1 MLRASSGEQLR
12 DLRKQVDGADGAKG
26 ARGSGGSAGRYAD
39 LPPAVAS
46 LARERDEL
54 RAEVARLEDELAVA
68 SASASRAD
76 AQQRLIVEGAESA
89 AADVEALKRSTE
101 ADLDALREEL
111 KEARSDAEAAGERL
125 KASNSAAGTLRAEA
139 EDVRARLEGAQV
151 ETDGLR
157 ARLDGLKSELEA
169 SKREADEL
177 RSETEAKRT
186 EATGLRA
193 ELEAAR
199 SEGGANAE
207 AAQRDLDGLRAQ
219 LQTSTGEAEGLSAK
233 LTASKSEADGL
244 RAEVEQLR
252 AQLASSNSQLDF
264 LKEEADGL
272 RSELQAAKEEVKGLG
287 MELQASKDAADGLR
301 SEVASAREEG
311 AAAVASTEAA
321 AREAAAQAEAKHDA
335 ALADAAASAAAAAAA
350 AAEAHAAALRVS
362 REETQAALATAE
374 ELRATLSSIEADH
387 KAQMEAKVTALRE
400 AAAVELARALDDAEA
415 RAKAERETII
425 VKYKAEVKQRKKL
438 YNELADLKG
447 NIRVYARVRPL
458 NQREVK
464 LGSPQVTSFPA
475 GDDGSPDD
483 TLILRAPDRS
493 GGSREKVFEFDR
505 VYGPD
510 STQEDVFKDTEPVV
524 TAVLD
529 GYNVCVFAYGQTG
542 SGKTYTMEGPAEDPG
557 VNTRALRQLFRV
569 AEDKG
574 DECELTVHAS
584 CIEVYCENIRDL
596 LAKKPSESSLEV
608 KIDGKKGTYVPNLI
622 EEEVKCVE
630 DVHKLVARAKR
641 GRSTYATNMNE
652 HSSRSHS
659 MLSVRVCTKSRWT
672 GASTRGVLHLVD
684 LAGSERVGKS
694 EATGQRLKE
703 AQAINKS
710 LSALGDVIAAL
721 ATSEKHVPFR
731 NSKLTYYLQNALGG
745 NSKVLMF
752 CQASPA
758 EDNASETSCSLLFA
772 TRARG
777 VALGKATANK
787 SSGGAKKGAPAK
799 SAKHKTA
806 APVSVAALDSASVD
820 DSADFEEKA
829 DKLAG
834 EDDM

>member
-186 EATGLRA
+186 EA
-193 ELEAAR
+193 
-199 SEGGANAE
+199 
-207 AAQRDLDGLRAQ
+207 
-219 LQTSTGEAEGLSAK
+219 
-233 LTASKSEADGL
+233 DGL

-252 AQLASSNSQLDF
+252 AQLASSNSQFDV
-264 LKEEADGL
+264 LKAEADGL

-820 DSADFEEKA
+820 DPADFEEKA

-834 EDDM
+834 EDDV

>member
-26 ARGSGGSAGRYAD
+26 VRGSGGSAGRYAD

-177 RSETEAKRT
+177 RNETEAKRT
-186 EATGLRA
+186 
-193 ELEAAR
+193 
-199 SEGGANAE
+199 
-207 AAQRDLDGLRAQ
+207 
-219 LQTSTGEAEGLSAK
+219 
-233 LTASKSEADGL
+233 EADGL

-264 LKEEADGL
+264 LKGEADGL

-301 SEVASAREEG
+301 SEIASAREEG

-659 MLSVRVCTKSRWT
+659 MLSVRVSTKSRWT

-787 SSGGAKKGAPAK
+787 SGGGAKKGAPAK

-834 EDDM
+834 EDDV

>member
-1 MLRASSGEQLR
+1 MR

-125 KASNSAAGTLRAEA
+125 KASNSAADTLRAEA

-193 ELEAAR
+193 E
-199 SEGGANAE
+199 
-207 AAQRDLDGLRAQ
+207 
-219 LQTSTGEAEGLSAK
+219 
-233 LTASKSEADGL
+233 
-244 RAEVEQLR
+244 VEQLR
-252 AQLASSNSQLDF
+252 AQLASSNSQLDV
-264 LKEEADGL
+264 LKAEADGL

>member
-193 ELEAAR
+193 E
-199 SEGGANAE
+199 
-207 AAQRDLDGLRAQ
+207 
-219 LQTSTGEAEGLSAK
+219 
-233 LTASKSEADGL
+233 
-244 RAEVEQLR
+244 VEQLR
-252 AQLASSNSQLDF
+252 AQLASSNSQLDV
-264 LKEEADGL
+264 LKAEADGL

>member
-193 ELEAAR
+193 E
-199 SEGGANAE
+199 
-207 AAQRDLDGLRAQ
+207 
-219 LQTSTGEAEGLSAK
+219 
-233 LTASKSEADGL
+233 
-244 RAEVEQLR
+244 VEQLR
-252 AQLASSNSQLDF
+252 AQLASSNSQLDV
-264 LKEEADGL
+264 LKAEADGL

-787 SSGGAKKGAPAK
+787 SGGGAKKGAPAK

>member
-193 ELEAAR
+193 E
-199 SEGGANAE
+199 
-207 AAQRDLDGLRAQ
+207 
-219 LQTSTGEAEGLSAK
+219 
-233 LTASKSEADGL
+233 
-244 RAEVEQLR
+244 VEQLR

-264 LKEEADGL
+264 LKGEADGL

-387 KAQMEAKVTALRE
+387 KAQMEAKVAALRE

-415 RAKAERETII
+415 RAKAEREAII

-584 CIEVYCENIRDL
+584 CIAVYCENIRDL

-820 DSADFEEKA
+820 DPADFEEKA

-834 EDDM
+834 EDDV